1 MNVSAHN
8 LSTHGQLPMSYN
20 CCHQQIVG
28 MHTYEQRTKLLVW
41 VTISGGGLAFGGVHY
56 FSKL

>member
-1 MNVSAHN
+1 
-8 LSTHGQLPMSYN
+8 MSYN